1 MTEKEL
7 TQLNKLMPWNRAED
21 IGIGVYDAAKDIVYL
36 NDANNRN
43 DLLKKTGN
51 FNSGYNDHIYIQGR
65 DAIAAKKAPN
75 DLLGRGGLLPDA
87 AVNADGSIKEEF
99 NLHLNSDGSIHDAYR
114 DKYKL
119 ADGHILK
126 IDMPKIELDS
136 ATGEIKVSGSKEA
149 LNTKAYK
156 EFKDNYQKNFI
167 NKGVEITQDSFQ
179 KFQDQ
184 INATYNNIVNERLEA
199 QYKEQALKKTSKQYN
214 IDHQSNTANQVFLSE
229 IVNYTPEKFNEF
241 YRSEERQVGKGNVAV
256 AITGKNNEIR
266 TYDIKELY
274 ALFRKEEDFKLD
286 KAFTGDGDR
295 ALKRSE
301 LRKFLGE
308 DNYDTIINLANKT
321 ETITDENG
329 KEKEVVKNAFKDN
342 AGHLNT
348 FEKSVMNINTFG
360 LSVVDS
366 ITLVG
371 DDLIKGIVPEY
382 ETLMDYTQQYEF
394 NDFEKLL
401 NMGFGFAGAVYG
413 AIMPLPG
420 GKLGAVA
427 GISKGVD
434 AVFDGIKATKRVS
447 DFWNKAKS
455 IGNSI
460 DSVNKISKG
469 LKTTKKAVDTIRS
482 QHKVINN
489 GLKLV
494 SAPGK
499 FAVGVGK
506 AGVFLTKGATKSILK
521 NGAEE
526 IIAGNIEKAIVGKS
540 TRATTPMEYIAQTTE
555 IFKDFNFNNLSINK
569 AMNAIDLLMAVKD
582 GNRTMWRS
590 MDNALTKGIAK
601 FQTGRIDNK
610 IKKYDARMEKYGK
623 DSFVGKATDF
633 FINKQKLLHMKAV
646 NIEYING
653 KLGRWDF
660 VNARAAAHNPRHFA
674 QEAWNMKL
682 VENGAFDK
690 QREFVN
696 AFKEYANRNG
706 MDLKKIDFDDA
717 AKNGKIPRLIPKD
730 LDDAIRLSQ
739 DLTMLNGRLANMT
752 ANGASAKDIEALTN
766 TIREKQTAFDI
777 LDDTLKKDATQLGRL
792 ASELH
797 ELISDAG
804 IQMGIKGSDRW
815 EAARESGNFMGYSAH
830 SFQRADGEYGVLF
843 GTQDELKN
851 SGFTKEYTG
860 KDAKEGFEEIDT
872 LAAVLL
878 RGHQL
883 GRDYHIKRLQDTAKI
898 LHDWDNGV
906 YKSKKV
912 EKSPEVKKQSI
923 KEIWEDAKAKVEAES
938 APKTETP
945 TDTELKR
952 PAEAPAKNTIIDTV
966 LKDEF
971 TAKTIREEAARFF
984 EGSVYLDGGKMK
996 PEYGGLN
1003 PIQSTNAAVEF
1014 VNKTYVNKL
1023 QDEGLSVKEAH
1034 NVVANDKDYARR
1046 VAEDVLLAD
1055 IQKSLPKSVSNFLD
1069 STNSVRREF
1078 KIVDGELTQDVRQ
1091 SLLRAET
1098 RLNRLERVDGDVKR
1112 GSAKEI
1118 KQARAEVEELQ
1129 RQYQYQRGEEIL
1141 KAGGNK
1147 VLTKE
1152 YLGNH
1157 EKLLKI
1163 IGDRNAAQRQLY
1175 AAKQSHA
1182 DLKQIRDDF
1191 QNSLAD
1197 TRALASKLSN
1207 IKNLTAVNRER
1218 IGRIIK
1224 RMFDGGEPIPDS
1236 ISSRL
1241 LKNGSLKAGSK
1252 HWEYIKDFLESD
1264 FDAWAKQSLDV
1275 MNSNVREAKNI
1286 ARKLAREYRQT
1297 GWAGKVR
1304 DAQKVLD
1311 GTERFKLLEG
1321 RKTLDELNADREAK
1335 KQAAIEARKTDDPE
1349 KIKAAFDDWQKS
1361 SDELAKAKLKAAE
1374 DYDKVEAELSQKS
1387 DDILRSF
1394 VDEDVINATSKMIE
1408 RKIQREKDF
1417 YNNLS
1422 DEKAQYEHDMA
1433 NLQKQID
1440 PTGDSGFDTVK
1451 INGEDFDINASPY
1464 FKELAKVAEPKQI
1477 GPVHEALRTVSKMFR
1492 WSTTTINPVS
1502 WWSNTWRDAMAS
1514 VVSGNSLGTIE
1525 AMTKAA
1531 LKKGYNLSD
1540 IETVEGRKKLANM
1553 ISESFGITDARATAK
1568 IVAHLHQVAGQ
1579 ATSVNVRGRGAQDL
1593 FGVGDGALKT
1603 VYNAYAGIGEKIEM
1617 NSRALNFFNTFE
1629 KEFQR
1634 TKNLDEAL
1642 SAAKFVSN
1650 TATTNFSF
1658 QFKNISQ
1665 FGKTASYLNAKF
1677 ASAASLRLMFLANP
1691 ATMTAN
1697 IATFVLAPLTA
1708 LHLNNNSEEN
1718 RKAYDDLAP
1727 HVKDN
1732 NWILMKD
1739 GKLIAA
1745 FPLSQELAPF
1755 WKSYRQSLLDGD
1767 KNYLS
1772 AIASFVHPFMG
1783 VSFEHWFEYNPS
1795 KETLAEHLFKA
1806 TAKSGSEFTSDAAR
1820 ASYEFLTDQDLFTG
1834 EQAYKKLPTA
1844 ISNIVIPFFG
1854 KDPKNEEG
1862 KRMSRG
1868 IMRGLEAV
1876 FGASLNPVLNAL
1888 EGLLGVAPNQR
1899 EAHSYQDMFM
1909 RKSFRTIGKKEAERK
1924 GEKNYWDWE
1933 NQQYGADI
1941 NMLDKEKQDIKLKI
1955 QRLDTEIRAAKDDE
1969 EKVKKLTAEREA
1981 LRNNWGDRV
1990 AKILNSWKS
1999 KIESGDLPW
2008 GESQQNR
2015 LIRLLMMND
2024 EGSVS
2029 TGDEVVDAENNEAYL
2044 EERNKVVERYYEMGL
2059 PAANLKKYL
2068 EDTTTQ
2074 IKGVPYRA
2082 AKEAKQIA
2090 NLEIDG
2096 KKLSQIRSE
2105 YNEKIFAAR
2114 ALKTAAGYK
2123 EAERLAKEFTRGY
2136 FTPAVVPLV
2145 EKYGSRVIDSKAVA
2159 DELEALVLIPGDFT
2173 TNKRGRALSSKN
2185 KIDYDAAFTRSYVKS
2200 LFSGDEY
2207 DLKVEHLRSDKMVEK
2222 AIDQV
2227 DKMLKAGDITGAKEL
2242 GRRTRE
2248 KIKNGILVGT
2258 EDDIKKLSI

>member
-1 MTEKEL
+1 MSYRVDGDKVFDANGKVVAQYSANNNTLAMSNNNIKDSEKEAPL
-7 TQLNKLMPWNRAED
+7 
-21 IGIGVYDAAKDIVYL
+21 
-36 NDANNRN
+36 
-43 DLLKKTGN
+43 
-51 FNSGYNDHIYIQGR
+51 
-65 DAIAAKKAPN
+65 IAAAWNAGNKNNSEAAWYKGGPN
-75 DLLGRGGLLPDA
+75 NKVLDA
-87 AVNADGSIKEEF
+87 TFNADGSIKEQF

-114 DKYKL
+114 DKYQL
-119 ADGHILK
+119 ADGHVLK

-167 NKGVEITQDSFQ
+167 DKGVEITQDSFQ

-214 IDHQSNTANQVFLSE
+214 IDHQRNVINQTYLSNLA
-229 IVNYTPEKFNEF
+229 NYTPEKFNEL
-241 YRSEERQVGKGNVAV
+241 YNREEQSVGKGNVV
-256 AITGKNNEIR
+256 ATLTGKNNEKR
-266 TYDIKELY
+266 TYDVKELY
-274 ALFRKEEDFKLD
+274 ALFRKEEEFKLD
-286 KAFTGDGDR
+286 KVFTGDGDR
-295 ALKRSE
+295 TLARSK

-308 DNYDTIINLANKT
+308 DNYDTIVNLANKT

-366 ITLVG
+366 ITIVG
-371 DDLIKGIVPEY
+371 DDLIKSQNQGY
-382 ETLMDYTQQYEF
+382 EDLMDYTQQYEF
-394 NDFEKLL
+394 NDFEKYL
-401 NMGFGFAGAVYG
+401 NMGFGVGG
-413 AIMPLPG
+413 AIVGAIIPLPG
-420 GKLGAVA
+420 NKVGAVA

-434 AVFDGIKATKRVS
+434 AVADGLQITKKVS
-447 DFWNKAKS
+447 DFWNKAKNV
-455 IGNSI
+455 GEGVEAV
-460 DSVNKISKG
+460 DKINKG
-469 LKTTKKAVDTIRS
+469 LKVAGTAANTWRS
-482 QHKVINN
+482 QHKIING
-489 GLKLV
+489 GLKLASGV
-494 SAPGK
+494 VKGGAV
-499 FAVGVGK
+499 FA
-506 AGVFLTKGATKSILK
+506 KGAIKSILK

-526 IIAGNIEKAIVGKS
+526 IIAGNIEKTLAGKS
-540 TRATTPMEYIAQTTE
+540 TRATTLMEYIAQTTE

-569 AMNAIDLLMAVKD
+569 AMNAIDLLIAVKD
-582 GNRTMWRS
+582 GNSTMWRS
-590 MDNALTKGIAK
+590 MDNVLTKGIAK

-660 VNARAAAHNPRHFA
+660 VNARAAVHNPRHFA

-690 QREFVN
+690 QRELVN

-706 MDLKKIDFDDA
+706 IDLKKIDFDEA
-717 AKNGKIPRLIPKD
+717 AKNGKIPRFIPKD

-752 ANGASAKDIEALTN
+752 ANGAPAKDIEALTN
-766 TIREKQTAFDI
+766 TIREKQTAFDT
-777 LDDTLKKDATQLGRL
+777 LDDTLKKDATHLGRL

-1055 IQKSLPKSVSNFLD
+1055 IQKSLPKSVSNLLD

-1078 KIVDGELTQDVRQ
+1078 KVVEGELTQNIRK
-1091 SLLRAET
+1091 SILEAET

-1129 RQYQYQRGEEIL
+1129 RQHQYQRGEEIL

-1502 WWSNTWRDAMAS
+1502 WWSNTWRDAMTS

-1783 VSFEHWFEYNPS
+1783 VSVEHWFEYNPS

-1820 ASYEFLTDQDLFTG
+1820 ASYEILTDQDLFTG

-1844 ISNIVIPFFG
+1844 ISDIVIPIFG

-1941 NMLDKEKQDIKLKI
+1941 SMLDKEKQDIKLKI

-2029 TGDEVVDAENNEAYL
+2029 IGDAVVDAENNEAYL

-2123 EAERLAKEFTRGY
+2123 EAERLAKEFTRDY

-2185 KIDYDAAFTRSYVKS
+2185 KMDYDAAFTRSYVKS

-2258 EDDIKKLSI
+2258 EADIKKLSI